1 MEKLQRYASRPVAG
15 DLCDC
20 RLINVDRRGQRL
32 TLAWEFSEV
41 GAPGYGL
48 AMLALDFSVGQL
60 GETLGVTLGRRLH
73 CAFKGGVPSP
83 GEMGLWTE
91 SALRPFEDQWIV
103 EAALQ
108 KPARPRGASA
118 GRHLPLCWRGSCRL
132 GDIGGAVALPYL
144 LAFLAPGTIH
154 SAAALHGGAIVN
166 LLSPALDV
174 LVTFHL

>member
-1 MEKLQRYASRPVAG
+1 MEKLQRYALKPVAG

-103 EAALQ
+103 EAALRN
-108 KPARPRGASA
+108 P
-118 GRHLPLCWRGSCRL
+118 
-132 GDIGGAVALPYL
+132 
-144 LAFLAPGTIH
+144 LAPGERALEGTFLFAGGE
-154 SAAALHGGAIVN
+154 AAG
-166 LLSPALDV
+166 
-174 LVTFHL
+174 